1 MGMPPL
7 SQTAHL
13 VWMPPVLLSYLGSH
27 VMVSCAVSLAVCCR
41 FFFLWIICRNLDST
55 TLRCA
60 VFHMAGFH
68 LLGVWRA
75 MAFFPFVVV
84 ERPCFE
90 RVRPA

>member
-41 FFFLWIICRNLDST
+41 FFFSGSFAGIW
-55 TLRCA
+55 TLP
-60 VFHMAGFH
+60 
-68 LLGVWRA
+68 L
-75 MAFFPFVVV
+75 
-84 ERPCFE
+84 
-90 RVRPA
+90 